1 MKKVLLFI
9 GIIVALV
16 ACNPQQESKNV
27 EFELP
32 AVDDIAMY
40 QVNPRVFAPNN
51 SLNAVAARI
60 DSIRDLG
67 VNIMWVM
74 PIYPIGIEK
83 GKNSPYCISDY
94 KAMADRVQQY
104 YIDNFIDKRYG
115 GVFWTVDPD
124 GGPDNDIKQT
134 YAQAYAIYGLAEH
147 FRATGDEKSL
157 DAAIGIFRTLEE
169 KVHDHAKGGYRKVLA
184 RNFSKTDCKGVD
196 GRIGPAKTMN
206 THTHP
211 RA

>member
-32 AVDDIAMY
+32 AINDIAMY

-67 VNIMWVM
+67 VNIV
-74 PIYPIGIEK
+74 
-83 GKNSPYCISDY
+83 
-94 KAMADRVQQY
+94 
-104 YIDNFIDKRYG
+104 
-115 GVFWTVDPD
+115 
-124 GGPDNDIKQT
+124 
-134 YAQAYAIYGLAEH
+134 
-147 FRATGDEKSL
+147 
-157 DAAIGIFRTLEE
+157 
-169 KVHDHAKGGYRKVLA
+169 
-184 RNFSKTDCKGVD
+184 
-196 GRIGPAKTMN
+196 
-206 THTHP
+206 
-211 RA
+211 